1 MSNKRPNVIVF
12 FTDQQRW
19 DTSGL
24 HGNPEGLMPN
34 FDSMATRGTHIVNAV
49 TCQPVCAPAR
59 SVLQTGL
66 YPTTNGVFMNT
77 IVLDP
82 KFKRLGGYFQDDGY
96 KTGYIGKWHLS
107 GWNGT
112 STGHPGTNPD
122 NHGPVPIE
130 HKEGYEY
137 WLASNV
143 LEFTSESYKTTLYDR
158 ENNPVDLP
166 GYRVDAL
173 TDAAIRFIDE
183 RKEDP
188 FFLFVSYIEP
198 HYQNHVD
205 AYGAPDGYRERYTGK
220 WMPPDL
226 QSLKGTAPQHLGGY
240 YGMVKRLDESL
251 GRLQDAL
258 KSLDLTEDTV
268 ILYTSDHGCHFK
280 TRNSEYKRSP
290 HESSIRIPTAFTGP
304 GFFGG
309 HRIEEPVTTIDMVPT
324 LLDAANIK
332 IPSELEG
339 HSVLPL
345 LKGEKSNWPK
355 EAFIQISESQVGRAI
370 RTNKWKYGVVAPGIN
385 GASNPA
391 ADMYEETYLYDLESD
406 PYELANL
413 VGFESHRGVA
423 DKLKARLLNRIKE
436 VEHSVPEI
444 KNAPVKPSGQHIVY
458 DDNID

>member
-77 IVLDP
+77 VILDT
-82 KFKRLGGYFQDDGY
+82 KFKRLGSYFQDDGY

-107 GWNGT
+107 EHNNDD
-112 STGHPGTNPD
+112 P
-122 NHGPVPIE
+122 GPVPIE
-130 HKEGYEY
+130 QKEGYEY
-137 WLASNV
+137 WLGSNT
-143 LEFTSESYKTTLYDR
+143 LEFTSEAYNTTLYDR
-158 ENNPVDLP
+158 ENNPVNLP
-166 GYRVDAL
+166 GYRVDVL

-198 HYQNHVD
+198 HHQNQVD
-205 AYGAPDGYRERYTGK
+205 DYVAPDGYREEYTGK

-226 QSLKGTAPQHLGGY
+226 QTLKGTAPQHLGGY

-258 KSLDLTEDTV
+258 KSLNLTEDTI

-339 HSVLPL
+339 HSVLSL
-345 LKGEKSNWPK
+345 LRGENSNWPK
-355 EAFIQISESQVGRAI
+355 EAFIQISESEVGRVI
-370 RTNKWKYGVVAPGIN
+370 RTNQWKYVVIAPGIDGN
-385 GASNPA
+385 LNSA
-391 ADMYEETYLYDLESD
+391 ADMYEETHLYDLESD

-413 VGFESHRGVA
+413 VGFESHRGIA

-444 KNAPVKPSGQHIVY
+444 KNAPVKPSGQRIVY